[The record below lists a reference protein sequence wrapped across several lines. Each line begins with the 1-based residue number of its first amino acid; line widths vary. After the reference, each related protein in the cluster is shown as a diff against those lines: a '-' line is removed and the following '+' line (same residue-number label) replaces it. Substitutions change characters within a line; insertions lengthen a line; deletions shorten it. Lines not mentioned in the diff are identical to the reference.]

1 VVLLLAPPHPPRGSR
16 GGLWFGVTL
25 FALFFFWT
33 AVYALVPSLCS
44 LAGLAI
50 ALGRAEHE
58 AVLAAIEARR
68 AGRSASDPLI
78 APTTAS

>member
-1 VVLLLAPPHPPRGSR
+1 VVLLLAPPPLEGRAAAP
-16 GGLWFGVTL
+16 WFGVTL

-50 ALGRAEHE
+50 ALGRAEHQ